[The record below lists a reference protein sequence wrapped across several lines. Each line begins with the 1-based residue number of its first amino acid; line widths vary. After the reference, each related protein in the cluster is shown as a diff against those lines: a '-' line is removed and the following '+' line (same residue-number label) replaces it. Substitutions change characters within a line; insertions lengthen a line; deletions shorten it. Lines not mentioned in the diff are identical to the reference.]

1 MIGFIGCGKMA
12 RAIIGSMTEG
22 KGVSPNEILVFDV
35 KERALD
41 AVGKDFKVGLAKSN
55 KQLVEDSDIIFLAV
69 KPQNLVEVFKEVRDF
84 VSKEKLFVS
93 IAAGISTEE
102 LQRGLPKA
110 RIVRVMPNLA
120 CSVKESMACYTLAK
134 TATPMDQQFVEA
146 VFSRAGK
153 VLEVEEKKM
162 DAVTVLSGSGPGFIA
177 LFLDALS
184 SAAIAQGL
192 SEEEAGVL
200 AKQTLLGTARLLN
213 EKKISPNELVSMVAS
228 KGGVTQAGLDLFSE
242 RKFKELVADAVKAAV
257 KRSRE
262 LGK

>member
-12 RAIIGSMTEG
+12 RAIIGAMTEG
-22 KGVSPNEILVFDV
+22 QGVSPKEIIVFDV

-41 AVGKDFKVGLAKSN
+41 ATSKDFKVGSVKSN
-55 KQLVEDSDIIFLAV
+55 KQLVEDCDIIFLAV

-84 VSKEKLFVS
+84 VSNEKLFVS

-120 CSVKESMACYTLAK
+120 CSVKESMACYTLAE
-134 TATPMDQQFVEA
+134 TATPMDRQFVEA

-153 VLEVEEKKM
+153 ILEVEEQKM

-184 SAAIAQGL
+184 SASIAQGL
-192 SEEEAGVL
+192 SEEEANVL

-213 EKKISPNELVSMVAS
+213 EKEISPSELVSMVAS
-228 KGGVTQAGLDLFSE
+228 KGGVTQAGLGLFSQ
-242 RKFKELVADAVKAAV
+242 RKFKELVSDAVKAAV
-257 KRSRE
+257 KRSME